1 MMASRDLKG
10 AFDAFNRRKGAL
22 HIWSNLHESVRKQL
36 GGPDLRDAAP
46 ALGRILEEA
55 LGNGCNNLREIMQF
69 LFVTLPS
76 QADSNAVT
84 ETAPPLNQG

>member
-1 MMASRDLKG
+1 
-10 AFDAFNRRKGAL
+10 
-22 HIWSNLHESVRKQL
+22 
-36 GGPDLRDAAP
+36 
-46 ALGRILEEA
+46 
-55 LGNGCNNLREIMQF
+55 LREIMQF

>member
-1 MMASRDLKG
+1 
-10 AFDAFNRRKGAL
+10 
-22 HIWSNLHESVRKQL
+22 VRNQL
-36 GGPDLRDAAP
+36 GGPDLRDAYP

-55 LGNGCNNLREIMQF
+55 LGNGCNNLREVMQF
-69 LFVTLPS
+69 LFVTLPP